1 MILIEYV
8 ALLNRKQDL
17 LDKIIGNTESQIRF
31 IRKQKMVGLTRLLR
45 TRGQLLETL
54 AILIEQEKEGRQWND
69 QLEVQKLRQHIQKAQ
84 QIILAASAVAIQTA
98 LDEKK
103 RIAEQMVGNAKT
115 RELRQTYIGRWYQG
129 VSRGFSRKV

>member
-17 LDKIIGNTESQIRF
+17 LDKIIGNTESQVRF
-31 IRKQKMVGLTRLLR
+31 IRKQKMVGLNRLLR

-69 QLEVQKLRQHIQKAQ
+69 QIEVQKLRRHIQKSQ
-84 QIILAASAVAIQTA
+84 QIVLAASAVAIQTA

-103 RIAEQMVGNAKT
+103 KNCRANGWQFENPGASAD
-115 RELRQTYIGRWYQG
+115 LYWAL
-129 VSRGFSRKV
+129 VSGSFTWV